1 MTALPL
7 TFAGDEAGDTGFRFN
22 RGATRYF
29 VMALISTRRPETL
42 REALRRLR
50 QNNSLPAGY
59 EFSFHDTTSRRLP
72 DALSQTLQ
80 RLDFQVWAVVVDKKQ
95 LTDSFLAMPSRS
107 FYVFFVTEVIQLI
120 PKAEREEA
128 TLLLDEFD
136 RSGKTLAELKRVLKL
151 RGIRRGFRKIRPVR
165 SRSEDLVQI
174 ADWVAGSILRRYAKQ
189 DDRAYRVIEP
199 RVQVLLDFQA

>member
-1 MTALPL
+1 
-7 TFAGDEAGDTGFRFN
+7 
-22 RGATRYF
+22 
-29 VMALISTRRPETL
+29 
-42 REALRRLR
+42 
-50 QNNSLPAGY
+50 
-59 EFSFHDTTSRRLP
+59 LP